1 MVTKKQ
7 CAGEALYMRI
17 ALLNYSKYKTALVNK
32 KRGLKQIWSPSQ

>member
-1 MVTKKQ
+1 MATKKQ
-7 CAGEALYMRI
+7 CAEVELYVKI